1 MFKEFFSLQYNDKQT
16 VIILFLFV
24 FQMLGLRLFSGI
36 GFILNIVLFC
46 LMIRKT
52 KLNHKKRK
60 IILLLSLGASL
71 FQFLKGS
78 PIPYCILVAMYVT
91 NALLLVYYSEKHEI
105 RNNFK
110 AALKI
115 FVIQAFLSIIV
126 YIVIPKGLF
135 FDLNWS
141 NMLQD
146 KTFMFLFYYI
156 TRPSNIIPVV
166 NLPRING
173 WAWEPGC
180 LQLLV
185 NLFICF
191 EVFDKAK
198 IKSLIIPSIVLF
210 TTASTSGYIVWGVN
224 MLLLAL
230 LSNTRKMIK
239 MIPVFFILTISVLP
253 FMIDNIVDKLS
264 IGTETVNSSGAIR
277 MRDFYTGIETIKEY
291 PLFGIDTSDL
301 ANSPQYQ
308 RLEDAGL
315 DKIANISSNWHK
327 YFDYAA
333 GGYCNGFFTI
343 HMLWGVLGLFFL
355 YWFITCRLWKKWS
368 YGRYWFVFPLII
380 SLSLVSEPISNTSF
394 FMFFCLYN
402 IITLLSRKKVKWKRN
417 SFTQTPAS

>member
-1 MFKEFFSLQYNDKQT
+1 MFKEFFSLQYNNKQT

-36 GFILNIVLFC
+36 GFLLNIVMFC
-46 LMIRKT
+46 MLIRKT
-52 KLNHKKRK
+52 RIDNKKSG
-60 IILLLSLGASL
+60 IIFLLSLGASI
-71 FQFLKGS
+71 FQLLKGS
-78 PIPYCILVAMYVT
+78 PILYCILVALYVT
-91 NALLLVYYSEKHEI
+91 NAVLLVYYSEKHEI

-135 FDLNWS
+135 FDLKWPTV
-141 NMLQD
+141 LQD
-146 KTFMFLFYYI
+146 KTFLCLFYYVTNPRDLI
-156 TRPSNIIPVV
+156 PIINI
-166 NLPRING
+166 PRICG

-185 NLFICF
+185 NLYICL
-191 EVFDKAK
+191 EIFDKSK
-198 IKSLIIPSIVLF
+198 FKSLIIPTIVLLS
-210 TTASTSGYIVWGVN
+210 TASSAGFIVWGLN
-224 MLLLAL
+224 MLLFVL
-230 LSNTRKMIK
+230 LSNARKILSLL
-239 MIPVFFILTISVLP
+239 PVFFILTVSVLP
-253 FMIDNIVDKLS
+253 FMIDNVKNKLS
-264 IGTETVNSSGAIR
+264 IGTDTVNTSGAIR

-308 RLEDAGL
+308 KLEDAGL
-315 DKIANISSNWHK
+315 DKIDNISNNWHE

-355 YWFITCRLWKKWS
+355 YWFLTCRLWKSWS
-368 YGRYWFVFPLII
+368 YGRYWYVFPLII
-380 SLSLVSEPISNTSF
+380 SLSLVSEPVSNTSF
-394 FMFFCLYN
+394 FLFFCLYN
-402 IITLLSRKKVKWKRN
+402 KINKKYSYENINYN
-417 SFTQTPAS
+417 SNL